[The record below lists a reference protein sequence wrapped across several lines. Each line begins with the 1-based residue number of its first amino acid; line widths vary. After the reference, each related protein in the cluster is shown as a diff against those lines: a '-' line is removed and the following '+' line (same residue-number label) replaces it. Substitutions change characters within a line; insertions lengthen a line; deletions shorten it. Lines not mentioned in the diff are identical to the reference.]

1 MDLYEDM
8 DLTKGSEE
16 DNKKTVSGPDLRWR
30 NDSTTAPEILI
41 EAMRPNDLAEVLV
54 IQQDGL
60 SSLWSEASFA
70 AEMEK
75 PYASLYVARLMGVE
89 KKCPV
94 LGYICFWVVADEI
107 QIANLAVHIRYRRRG
122 VGRQLVVYALR
133 TGYRAGARL
142 AVLEV
147 SSANAAAKALYEK
160 LGFVLIHGRPFYYF
174 ESGEAALVLKLGPGR
189 EWWHQQCG

>member
-1 MDLYEDM
+1 MGLYEDM
-8 DLTKGSEE
+8 DLTRGSAA

-30 NDSTTAPEILI
+30 NDSTTAPAILI
-41 EAMRPNDLAEVLV
+41 EAMRPNDLAEVLI

-70 AEMEK
+70 AEIEE
-75 PYASLYVARLMGVE
+75 PDASLYVARLMGVE
-89 KKCPV
+89 KKCQV

-107 QIANLAVHIRYRRRG
+107 QMANLAVHIHYRRRG
-122 VGRQLVVYALR
+122 VGRQLVLYALR

-147 SSANAAAKALYEK
+147 SLANAAAKALYEK
-160 LGFVLIHGRPFYYF
+160 LSFVPIHGRPFYYP
-174 ESGEAALVLKLGPGR
+174 ESREAALVLKLSLGR
-189 EWWHQQCG
+189 AWRHQQCG